1 MLSMMSMKSIKRHNC
16 SAVLI
21 FALALTPPVASLM
34 LTGCAKS
41 ISKPAQAAT
50 DDLSITTRVKTALL
64 NDPEIAGKI
73 DVQTASGVVTLTGTV
88 KTPAE
93 RDKAVAI
100 ARKVTGVSDVKSSL
114 QVQ

>member
-1 MLSMMSMKSIKRHNC
+1 MKTMSRSVMLF
-16 SAVLI
+16 V
-21 FALALTPPVASLM
+21 ALTLTPPAAGVM
-34 LTGCAKS
+34 LTGCGKTIAPQT
-41 ISKPAQAAT
+41 KPAT

-73 DVQTASGVVTLTGTV
+73 DVATANGVVTLSGVV
-88 KTPAE
+88 KSPAE

-100 ARKVTGVSDVKSSL
+100 ARKVSGVTDVKASL